1 MLSETLRYE
10 LAPLNV
16 RVITLVAGNV
26 SSHMSSGVN
35 GPPPA
40 ELPPTSRYKA
50 IEKEL
55 QKNEEFADMD
65 TTVFANEVVGAV
77 VSGATGKVWKGGNMA
92 TVRWLMPFMPSFVYV
107 SSRWCLASRVD
118 NHTRTGSWYPWEEGL
133 TKCQRVLDDPIQ
145 WQKAWRRGSFG
156 HQHFQLLPSLCECT
170 CQVI

>member
-26 SSHMSSGVN
+26 SSHMSSGIN

-40 ELPPTSRYKA
+40 ELPPASRYKA

-55 QKNEEFADMD
+55 SKGEKYADMD
-65 TTVFANEVVGAV
+65 TTEFANEVVAAV

-92 TVRWLMPFMPSFVYV
+92 LVRWLMPIMPSFVYV
-107 SSRWCLASRVD
+107 SSRSVVAEDRID
-118 NHTRTGSWYPWEEGL
+118 QENRTGSWCLWEEGWIR
-133 TKCQRVLDDPIQ
+133 C
-145 WQKAWRRGSFG
+145 RRALNCPMHGSN
-156 HQHFQLLPSLCECT
+156 
-170 CQVI
+170 V

>member
-92 TVRWLMPFMPSFVYV
+92 TVRWLMPSNGKRHGGEEVLGINISSFYHHCANA
-107 SSRWCLASRVD
+107 RAR
-118 NHTRTGSWYPWEEGL
+118 
-133 TKCQRVLDDPIQ
+133 
-145 WQKAWRRGSFG
+145 
-156 HQHFQLLPSLCECT
+156 
-170 CQVI
+170 

>member
-1 MLSETLRYE
+1 MLSETMRYE

-55 QKNEEFADMD
+55 AKGQKMADMD
-65 TTVFANEVVGAV
+65 TTVFADEVVSAV
-77 VSGATGKVWKGGNMA
+77 ISGATGKVWKGGNMA
-92 TVRWLMPFMPSFVYV
+92 TVRWLAPFMPSFLYV
-107 SSRWCLASRVD
+107 SSRSDVLESRAD
-118 NHTRTGSWYPWEEGL
+118 E
-133 TKCQRVLDDPIQ
+133 
-145 WQKAWRRGSFG
+145 
-156 HQHFQLLPSLCECT
+156 
-170 CQVI
+170 